1 MDYYYTD
8 SQNQSKGPVGE
19 EEIKSLVASGV
30 LNGTTMICAVGT
42 QQWVPV
48 GTLVPT
54 AAPPLPVTK
63 NEPLAIW
70 SFVLSLII
78 CCEPITAIAAVICG
92 HIALS
97 KYKKNP
103 GLQGKGLATAGVI
116 IGYVLLA
123 VWVLMMIFGG
133 MTSILQAV
141 QESAH

>member
-8 SQNQSKGPVGE
+8 SQNQSKGPVSE
-19 EEIKSLVASGV
+19 DEIKALAASGV
-30 LNGTTMICAVGT
+30 LNGATMICAVGS
-42 QQWVPV
+42 QQWVPIS
-48 GTLVPT
+48 TLVT
-54 AAPPLPVTK
+54 TVAPPLPVKRT
-63 NEPLAIW
+63 EPLAIW

-78 CCEPITAIAAVICG
+78 CCEPIAAIAAIICG

-103 GLQGKGLATAGVI
+103 ELQGKGLATAGVI
-116 IGYVLLA
+116 IGYFFLA

-133 MTSILQAV
+133 MASIFQTI